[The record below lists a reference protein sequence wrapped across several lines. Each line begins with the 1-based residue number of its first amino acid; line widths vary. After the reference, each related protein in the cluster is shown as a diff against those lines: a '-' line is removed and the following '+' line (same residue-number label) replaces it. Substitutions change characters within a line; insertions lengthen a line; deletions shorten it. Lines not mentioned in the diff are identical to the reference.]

1 MLKEWNLFNLMI
13 KLHRIVGFS
22 AFLALAA
29 LATPAHAYVGPGAGL
44 TAIGSVLAVG
54 AAVLLVIVGFVWYP
68 IRRLMRSRKATKP
81 EPGQVEQDER
91 NRG

>member
-1 MLKEWNLFNLMI
+1 MFKLTI

-22 AFLALAA
+22 AFLALAT

-44 TAIGSVLAVG
+44 SVIGSVLAVG

-68 IRRLMRSRKATKP
+68 IRRLMRSRKVAKSET
-81 EPGQVEQDER
+81 GQVKQDES

>member
-1 MLKEWNLFNLMI
+1 MFNLTI
-13 KLHRIVGFS
+13 KLHRIVGLS

-44 TAIGSVLAVG
+44 TAIGSLLAVG
-54 AAVLLVIVGFVWYP
+54 AAVLLVIVGFIWYP
-68 IRRLMRSRKATKP
+68 IRRLMRSRKAAKP
-81 EPGQVEQDER
+81 ETGQVDQDES

>member
-1 MLKEWNLFNLMI
+1 MFNLTI
-13 KLHRIVGFS
+13 KLHRIVVFS

-29 LATPAHAYVGPGAGL
+29 LTTPAHAYVGPGAGL
-44 TAIGSVLAVG
+44 TVIGSVLAVG

-68 IRRLMRSRKATKP
+68 IRRLMRSRKAAKP
-81 EPGQVEQDER
+81 ETGQVEQDES

>member
-1 MLKEWNLFNLMI
+1 MFNLTI
-13 KLHRIVGFS
+13 KLHRFIGII

-29 LATPAHAYVGPGAGL
+29 FATSAHAYVGPGAGL
-44 TAIGSVLAVG
+44 TVIGSVLAVG

-68 IRRLMRSRKATKP
+68 IRRLMRSRKAAKP
-81 EPGQVEQDER
+81 ETGQVEQDDS